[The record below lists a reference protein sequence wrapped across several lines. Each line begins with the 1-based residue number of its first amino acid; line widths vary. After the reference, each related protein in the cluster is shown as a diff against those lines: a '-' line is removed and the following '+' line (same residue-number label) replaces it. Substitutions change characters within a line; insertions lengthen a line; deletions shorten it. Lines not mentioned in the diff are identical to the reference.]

1 MNPLIHSAFR
11 IIADKLLI
19 DYKNKNEKQKK
30 DLDGFHY
37 AQKVN
42 KIYLPSYYNI
52 DNCVICNCCIK
63 NNTEKYKDMV
73 WKSNID
79 YLIFNKDHSVLY
91 NYDEMTD
98 IYMCYECAKNETMG
112 EHLLDT
118 FNYELFG
125 KDYIDCDK
133 NTYYSL
139 GICTIKNINKNKK

>member
-30 DLDGFHY
+30 DLEGFHY
-37 AQKVN
+37 AQKLN

-63 NNTEKYKDMV
+63 HNKEKYKDMV

-133 NTYYSL
+133 NEKYYS
-139 GICTIKNINKNKK
+139 